1 MLAVHPVDYG
11 KYFTAENSRFFAV
24 DFSKGATVMWK
35 SKCKKAVSICTFF
48 AVLFSSLAG
57 LSGLI
62 AQSAQNS

>member
-1 MLAVHPVDYG
+1 
-11 KYFTAENSRFFAV
+11 
-24 DFSKGATVMWK
+24 MWK

-48 AVLFSSLAG
+48 AVLFSSVAG